1 MIDNLVRFAIHSV
14 RQIDVLK
21 NVNYI
26 LYRIPI
32 VYDKERIGEI
42 ESIKQ
47 SGDFLHI
54 YYKKNE
60 LTKEIPIIQKEF
72 SDHS

>member
-1 MIDNLVRFAIHSV
+1 MIDSLVRFAIHSV

-21 NVNYI
+21 NANYI

-42 ESIKQ
+42 ESIRP

-54 YYKKNE
+54 YYKKKE
-60 LTKEIPIIQKEF
+60 ISKEIPIIQKEIQ
-72 SDHS
+72 

>member
-32 VYDKERIGEI
+32 KYDKDGMGDI
-42 ESIKQ
+42 ESISP
-47 SGDFLHI
+47 SGDFLEVI
-54 YYKKNE
+54 YRKKKIC
-60 LTKEIPIIQKEF
+60 KESLEVQKGF
-72 SDHS
+72 SDYS